1 MSECYGGIFVKNEE
15 LLRSEEFKEEDIS
28 SGTSLY
34 EVIRIID
41 GVPLFLE
48 RHLERL
54 ENSARLAGLKLW
66 MDIESIKKKFNELLE
81 INKSRVGNVKIVF
94 NYSGE
99 HKTAHNFYAYFLS
112 YNYPNEM
119 EYKEGVPTIL
129 CAMEREN
136 PNAKIINTSLRDK
149 TNKLIKETGAYEAIL
164 VDRENNITE
173 GSRSNIFLVKGDT
186 VYTAPSQVVL
196 TGITRN
202 IIVEICKENNIK
214 IIEEQVSC
222 KEISNL
228 DALFISGT
236 SPKVLPIKSVDENI
250 YHSASNSIVKNIMVA
265 YNKNIENYIKIN
277 KLP

>member
-1 MSECYGGIFVKNEE
+1 MSECYGEIFVKND
-15 LLRSEEFKEEDIS
+15 EFLGKEYFKDSDIS
-28 SGTSLY
+28 LGTSLY

-54 ENSARLAGLKLW
+54 ENSARLAKLDLW
-66 MDIESIKKKFNELLE
+66 MDIEDIKMKLGKLLE
-81 INKSRVGNVKIVF
+81 ITNSSIGNVKIVF

-99 HKTAHNFYAYFLS
+99 HKSMHNFYAYFLS
-112 YNYPNEM
+112 HNYPSDT
-119 EYKEGVPTIL
+119 EYNEGVPTLL
-129 CAMEREN
+129 CFMEREN
-136 PNAKIINTSLRDK
+136 PNAKIINTNLRDK

-164 VDRENNITE
+164 VDKENNITE

-196 TGITRN
+196 PGITRN
-202 IIVEICKENNIK
+202 IIVDLCKENNIK
-214 IIEEQVSC
+214 IVEEQVSC
-222 KEISNL
+222 EKISKI

-236 SPKVLPIKSVDENI
+236 SPKVLPIKSVGENI